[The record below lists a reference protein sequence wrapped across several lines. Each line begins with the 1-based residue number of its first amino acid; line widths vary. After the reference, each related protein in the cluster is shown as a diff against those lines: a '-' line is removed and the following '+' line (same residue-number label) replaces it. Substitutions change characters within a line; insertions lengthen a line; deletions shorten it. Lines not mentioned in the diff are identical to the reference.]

1 MLSAAIRA
9 LSALVRRRRPLG
21 PSITSS
27 RETPTPLEPSKWTP
41 ILPSLSKSNPSA
53 AHVRGECWLQV
64 KNGRRGSAS
73 RLRHNSRCIANIL
86 NEEGFVPPKRRNT
99 YTAEMVRHRL
109 VVAGIAKPQRKKS
122 SASATVVREP
132 DEWTIQELAKAIGMP
147 QATLYHWVANGRL
160 SSRLVQQDRKPV
172 KLVTADAAMIA
183 HLKAIRASPPHL
195 KRLPPRQSAE
205 QLNLIT

>member
-64 KNGRRGSAS
+64 KNGRRGAAS
-73 RLRHNSRCIANIL
+73 RL
-86 NEEGFVPPKRRNT
+86 P
-99 YTAEMVRHRL
+99 
-109 VVAGIAKPQRKKS
+109 
-122 SASATVVREP
+122 
-132 DEWTIQELAKAIGMP
+132 
-147 QATLYHWVANGRL
+147 L
-160 SSRLVQQDRKPV
+160 SSRPANIAAFTEAATYAWRSDRTQISSCLPFCIAVQLSGISDRVGDLAWTHHWRMLPSAAQQAFNHRTTQSLSAIFQSETGIPKSLR
-172 KLVTADAAMIA
+172 KRSTAR
-183 HLKAIRASPPHL
+183 AISAS
-195 KRLPPRQSAE
+195 SGFAVG
-205 QLNLIT
+205 IW